1 MNMHLDEYS
10 PPGEDIV
17 GFGPFQLNRTKRVL
31 TKGGRPIAMGS
42 RAMEILL
49 ALTEQAGAILS
60 HRELL
65 RRVWPNIIVEDGTVR
80 VHVALLR
87 KVLRQAAP
95 NSDYVHNVTGRGYSF
110 VAPITRQRRAAEP
123 PGMHSAN
130 STVLKLP
137 LRVPSRRNN
146 LPHLITSVIG
156 REKTTRA
163 LAERVTR
170 ERFVTVTGPGGSGKT
185 VVAIVAANS
194 LAPAHANGVCFVDL
208 ATVKRPQELW
218 SMLASALGLSAEA
231 DPLPEILA
239 SLSRQSMLM
248 VLDNCEHWV
257 DIASHLAESV
267 LQSCPQVN
275 ILATSREPLRASR
288 EFVYELTPLE
298 LPAAFDRVSRKD
310 LMEYPAIQLFVERAG
325 SYAGTPLQDEELWL
339 VADVCRRSA
348 GNPLAIEISASQVRW
363 LGLKAL
369 STGLQDAMYLSIEG
383 RRTAERRHRTLRAS
397 FEWSYGLL
405 SNEEQAVF
413 RRLSVFAGSFNPDRV
428 ATVIADERVTHRIVL
443 ECLFSLARKSLIIAN
458 ATHAEVLY
466 RLDDLTRTYAA
477 EKLQQAQE
485 FPFTHRRHSQ
495 MWRRVGVEQIQAH
508 ARLWRSAQH

>member
-1 MNMHLDEYS
+1 MHLDEYL

-31 TKGGRPIAMGS
+31 TKGGSPIAVGS

-49 ALTEQAGAILS
+49 ALTEKAGAILS

-87 KVLRQAAP
+87 KVLRQAEP

-123 PGMHSAN
+123 SGMHSAN

-137 LRVPSRRNN
+137 LRVPLRRNN

-208 ATVKRPQELW
+208 AAVKRPQEFW
-218 SMLASALGLSAEA
+218 SLLATALGLSLAEA

-248 VLDNCEHWV
+248 VLDNCEHVV
-257 DIASHLAESV
+257 DIASHLVESV

-275 ILATSREPLRASR
+275 ILATSREPLRASG
-288 EFVYELTPLE
+288 ELVYELMPLE
-298 LPAAFDRVSRKD
+298 LPAALDRVSRKD
-310 LMEYPAIQLFVERAG
+310 LLEHPAIHLFVERAG
-325 SYAGTPLQDEELWL
+325 TYAGTPLNDEELWL

-348 GNPLAIEISASQVRW
+348 GNPLAIEIAAGQVRW

-397 FEWSYGLL
+397 FDWSYGLL
-405 SNEEQAVF
+405 SGDEQAVF
-413 RRLSVFAGSFNPDRV
+413 RRLSVFAGSFNPDR
-428 ATVIADERVTHRIVL
+428 AAAVIADQRLTHRIVL
-443 ECLFSLARKSLIIAN
+443 ECLISLARKSLIIAN
-458 ATHAEVLY
+458 ATHQEILY
-466 RLDDLTRTYAA
+466 RLDDLSRAYAA
-477 EKLQQAQE
+477 EKLHHAQE

-495 MWRRVGVEQIQAH
+495 MWGRVGVEQIHAH
-508 ARLWRSAQH
+508 ARLWRYAQH